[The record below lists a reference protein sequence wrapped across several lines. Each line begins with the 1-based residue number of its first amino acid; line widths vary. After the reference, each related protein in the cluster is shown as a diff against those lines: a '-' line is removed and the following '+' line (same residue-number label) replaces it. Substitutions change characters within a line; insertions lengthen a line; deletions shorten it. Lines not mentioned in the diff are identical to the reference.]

1 MTTEYIALAGSMW
14 CNEAGHG
21 IYYGWD
27 GERFDTRKA
36 AIKHGFTLDRSDDF
50 NIGVLVDGKLTSL
63 DWMDEVVENDP
74 SLLAEIEG
82 ELGL

>member
-1 MTTEYIALAGSMW
+1 MATEYIALAGSAW
-14 CNEAGHG
+14 CNTTGHG

-27 GERFDTRKA
+27 GERFDTREA

-50 NIGVLVDGKLTSL
+50 NIGVLVDGKLVSL
-63 DWMDEVVENDP
+63 DWMDEAVDDDP
-74 SLLAEIEG
+74 DTLAEIGE